1 MNMLKQILSAFIV
14 GGLFSVLG
22 QGLMSLFALTLG
34 GDSPFIVPLTLIS
47 LGLMGGVLFI
57 GGIYQKIEKIGAF
70 GAILPFSGLAA
81 AVAGAFSGTK
91 AQNGSSSAAVKAAIS
106 LVVLVLGTGTILS
119 VIVGVVSFFTL

>member
-1 MNMLKQILSAFIV
+1 MNMLKQILSSFIV

-34 GDSPFIVPLTLIS
+34 GNSPFIVPFTLIS
-47 LGLMGGVLFI
+47 LGLMGGMLFI

-81 AVAGAFSGTK
+81 AVAGTFSGTK

-119 VIVGVVSFFTL
+119 VIVGIVSFFTL